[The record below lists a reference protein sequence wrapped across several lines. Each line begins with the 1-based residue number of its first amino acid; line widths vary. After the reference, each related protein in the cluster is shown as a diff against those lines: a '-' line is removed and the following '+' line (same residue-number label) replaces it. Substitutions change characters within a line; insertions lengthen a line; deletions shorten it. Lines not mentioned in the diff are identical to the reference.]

1 MFKTFTGRFFAIY
14 AMTTLVIFLLLFGV
28 LTQIISNYFIENHY
42 NMMLEESR
50 ILSEQFIE
58 TYKARTLT
66 DLNFTYQLIATS
78 RYIDSRIMILDEN
91 HRVFKDTQTTGKSL
105 VGHKLNHPIILSVFE
120 GHQMSETGTFGD
132 LYDQLVLTTAYPI
145 ISGDRIM
152 GAVIINSPYPT
163 LRDNINN
170 IYQMTLFSLLILL
183 AATFISTYV
192 YSKSITNTISELN
205 DRVQAIANGDFTSHI
220 VLSTDNEIGQLA
232 NNINHMASE
241 LEKLED
247 MRKDFIANISHDF
260 RSPLTSI
267 KGFVQA
273 ILDGTIPF
281 ERQGKYL
288 NIVLDETERLTKLTN
303 DILLLTKMENNTV
316 QLNKTH
322 YDLHQDI
329 RKILFQFEQKIL
341 DKRIDFTLLIDQ
353 QELFVFADMNQIQR
367 VLTNLIDN
375 AIKFCSPGDTII
387 VETTVLSGKVEVSVK
402 DSGPG
407 ISEEDIKYIWDRFH
421 KADRSR
427 GKDKKG
433 IGLGL
438 SIVREIVKAHNES
451 IDVYSQEGKGTT
463 FVFTL
468 PLSHHI

>member
-42 NMMLEESR
+42 KMMLEESR
-50 ILSEQFIE
+50 ILSDQFIE

-66 DLNFTYQLIATS
+66 DLNFNYQLTATS

-105 VGHKLNHPIILSVFE
+105 VGHKLNHPIIHSVFE
-120 GHQMSETGTFGD
+120 GQQMSETGTFGD

-145 ISGDRIM
+145 FSGDRII

-163 LRDNINN
+163 LRENINN
-170 IYQMTLFSLLILL
+170 IYQMTLISLLVLL
-183 AATFISTYV
+183 SATFISTYV
-192 YSKSITNTISELN
+192 YSKSISNTISELN
-205 DRVQAIANGDFTSHI
+205 DRVQAIANGDFSSH
-220 VLSTDNEIGQLA
+220 VVVSTDNEIGQLA

-273 ILDGTIPF
+273 ILDNTIPY

-341 DKRIDFTLLIDQ
+341 DKHIDFTLLIDQ

-375 AIKFCSPGDTII
+375 AIKFCSPEDTII
-387 VETTVLSGKVEVSVK
+387 VETTVLIGKVEVRIK

-438 SIVREIVKAHNES
+438 SIVREIIKAHNEK

-468 PLSHHI
+468 PLSHHT